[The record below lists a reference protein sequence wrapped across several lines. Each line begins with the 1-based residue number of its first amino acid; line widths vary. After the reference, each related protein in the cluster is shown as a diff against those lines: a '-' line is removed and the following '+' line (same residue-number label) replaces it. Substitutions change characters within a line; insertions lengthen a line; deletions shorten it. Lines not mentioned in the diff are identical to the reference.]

1 MPYVPE
7 NKTPE
12 EKRAIMSAR
21 GRAGG
26 LAGGGKRSARK
37 MKEIAVKA
45 AMKQR
50 IFAMADKLLNAQAIA
65 ALGTHRM
72 VVLSFDEE
80 GKKHIETVRD
90 EKRMDTLLDTGVYG
104 QDYLILAGAEPDW
117 KAAESLLTRALG
129 KPKETLDVNHN
140 VFSLTQL
147 AKSRKDLEALPEPT
161 PVSFRELPAP
171 PEGV

>member
-1 MPYVPE
+1 
-7 NKTPE
+7 
-12 EKRAIMSAR
+12 MSAR

-37 MKEIAVKA
+37 MKEIAVRA

-72 VVLSFDEE
+72 IVLSLDDD

-90 EKRMDTLLDTGVYG
+90 EKRMDNLLEKGVYG
-104 QDYLILAGAEPDW
+104 EDYLILAGAEPDW
-117 KAAESLLTRALG
+117 KAADALLTRALG

-140 VFSLTQL
+140 VFSLTAL
-147 AKSRKDLEALPEPT
+147 AKSRRNVEALSEPT
-161 PVSFRELPAP
+161 IVPSRIIEGP
-171 PEGV
+171 PGAV